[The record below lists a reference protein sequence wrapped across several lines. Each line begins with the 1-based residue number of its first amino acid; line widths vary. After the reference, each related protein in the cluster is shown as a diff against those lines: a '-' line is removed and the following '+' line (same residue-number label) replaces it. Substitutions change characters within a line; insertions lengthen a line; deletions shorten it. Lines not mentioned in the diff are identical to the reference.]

1 MSRARTPILLALA
14 CAALLVPA
22 GAAGAQAPSSTCAG
36 ADTPAVAGNEP
47 AMDQATLCLLNQQ
60 RAAAGL
66 PALSENPQLDQA
78 STAYSHLMV
87 AESFFDHVSPQ
98 GSTMVQ
104 RLTAVGYLPGT
115 GGWAAG
121 ENIAWGEGPL
131 ATPRSIMTAW
141 MNSPPH
147 RANIL
152 SPAYAEIGLGV
163 AIGAPTGDT
172 AGAATYTTDFGR
184 HVVAGSTVSVS
195 PPAKPAATGKSTGK
209 APKPPAATRCAKTA
223 STRRHGRA
231 AHGSARTCRV
241 PRSHARRG
249 TASAKR

>member
-22 GAAGAQAPSSTCAG
+22 GAAAAQSPSSPCAG
-36 ADTPAVAGNEP
+36 ADTLAIAGNEA

-66 PALSENPQLDQA
+66 PALTENPQLDQA

-98 GSTMVQ
+98 GSTMVK
-104 RLTAVGYLPGT
+104 RLTAVGYLPGS
-115 GGWAAG
+115 GSWAAG

-131 ATPRSIMTAW
+131 ATPASIMTAW

-152 SPAYAEIGLGV
+152 SPAYAEVGLGV
-163 AIGAPTGDT
+163 AIGAPNGDT

-184 HVVAGSTVSVS
+184 HAVASTPVTVSA
-195 PPAKPAATGKSTGK
+195 PATPITTGKGRTS
-209 APKPPAATRCAKTA
+209 KPPATARCPKTA
-223 STRRHGRA
+223 STRRHGHMAR
-231 AHGSARTCRV
+231 GSARTCRV
-241 PRSHARRG
+241 ARSHARRSTGATG
-249 TASAKR
+249 TR